1 MVITG
6 GGLTSQDTKNP
17 SNIISE
23 VFLFKSFKLTLTV
36 LKTENRFQSISR
48 LPTTKLTNKYSIYTP
63 WTNIAAISASENM
76 PSQSEFHLPTIDFQG
91 LLLLVPGRYTIPI
104 VFDAK
109 LRSRLLGHR
118 HAQGRH
124 PSSAYHTPSRLVFHE
139 RHPYPFWT
147 QSPTRP
153 QCFLTT
159 TGSRFL
165 RWTSVWMGWESTNFK
180 WMPTRLYSTN
190 LRFVARNGAVIGN
203 CNKKM
208 HQHAKRC
215 IVQILEH
222 VRTSIWEWKVTCNKH
237 IIQRFTCRLKCAL
250 RRAACPG
257 ESYGWCMDSVLKTYP
272 NQHSLELTQHQ

>member
-1 MVITG
+1 MSWSLLG
-6 GGLTSQDTKNP
+6 GAWFLKIKNP

-23 VFLFKSFKLTLTV
+23 VFFFKSFKLTLTV
-36 LKTENRFQSISR
+36 KTENRFQSISR
-48 LPTTKLTNKYSIYTP
+48 LPTTNLTNKYSIYTP
-63 WTNIAAISASENM
+63 WTNIAAISASENT

-91 LLLLVPGRYTIPI
+91 LLLLVPGRYTIPL
-104 VFDAK
+104 VFNAK
-109 LRSRLLGHR
+109 LRSRPSGHR

-165 RWTSVWMGWESTNFK
+165 RWKSVWMGWESTNFK

-190 LRFVARNGAVIGN
+190 LRFVGRNGVLIGN
-203 CNKKM
+203 CNQKNTPTCKM
-208 HQHAKRC
+208 MYCTNTSTRQ
-215 IVQILEH
+215 L
-222 VRTSIWEWKVTCNKH
+222 TSIWEWKSWPGLINTSYNVTS
-237 IIQRFTCRLKCAL
+237 LAGWVCAL
-250 RRAACPG
+250 RPAAAPV
-257 ESYGWCMDSVLKTYP
+257 E
-272 NQHSLELTQHQ
+272 